1 MPDQPRAEPP
11 EDLPDS
17 APDSAADSAADS
29 GSLPDKRYFSIGEVA
44 ERCAVKA
51 HVLRYWE
58 TEFDQLR
65 PAKRR
70 GNRRYYTAADIAL
83 VQRIRHLLYQ
93 EGFTI
98 SGARQQLMQEHPDT
112 PSMTATTQQ
121 PAAPPQRQRQLALL
135 RELEELL
142 KWLENPR

>member
-1 MPDQPRAEPP
+1 MPEQPRAEPFD
-11 EDLPDS
+11 DLPES
-17 APDSAADSAADS
+17 GPDAVD
-29 GSLPDKRYFSIGEVA
+29 LPDKRYFSIGEVA

-98 SGARQQLMQEHPDT
+98 SGARQQLMQEHPT
-112 PSMTATTQQ
+112 PSTPPAPEQ
-121 PAAPPQRQRQLALL
+121 PADVPPKQRQLALL

-142 KWLENPR
+142 GWLENPR